1 MGYPEIL
8 GPAGSLWARA
18 FGDDFMS
25 LGPIAGVAKIGSRP
39 FQIVHGTN
47 DLRVNVHHATDGLAV
62 QQRANPAAT
71 AWLIPNGG
79 HVEGPFLATAE
90 YERRL
95 GAFFH
100 SALGA

>member
-1 MGYPEIL
+1 M
-8 GPAGSLWARA
+8 
-18 FGDDFMS
+18 
-25 LGPIAGVAKIGSRP
+25 
-39 FQIVHGTN
+39 
-47 DLRVNVHHATDGLAV
+47 NVHHATDALAV
-62 QQRANPAAT
+62 RQRADPAAT

-79 HVEGPFLATAE
+79 HVQGPFLVTQD